1 MKLAAGPIAAIIVGI
16 LANIFAVLGLHV
28 VA

>member
-1 MKLAAGPIAAIIVGI
+1 MNLAAGPIATIVVGI